1 VLATS
6 VGACPAKRDIN
17 TAPNAV
23 RTRISKETVYLIF
36 KAPWQ
41 RRGPAPDSELSDI
54 GSVPISGTERVAEL
68 SAEPHSRFGKQL
80 LNTWLCP
87 LA

>member
-41 RRGPAPDSELSDI
+41 RRGPAPDSELFRYWFGSDNP
-54 GSVPISGTERVAEL
+54 GPKDGRVIS
-68 SAEPHSRFGKQL
+68 
-80 LNTWLCP
+80 
-87 LA
+87 